1 MSVLIGWSLQAL
13 RMVGQAVVWAAPQES
28 QRSNSVVE
36 VGEADLMA
44 QTVCLVVAVALA
56 LLLRSRV
63 KQSAT
68 AVAGVE
74 ELEASPPVPVALTAV
89 ARVEL
94 VGAQLN

>member
-1 MSVLIGWSLQAL
+1 
-13 RMVGQAVVWAAPQES
+13 
-28 QRSNSVVE
+28 VVE
-36 VGEADLMA
+36 VGEAAMLA
-44 QTVCLVVAVALA
+44 QMECLVVAVALA